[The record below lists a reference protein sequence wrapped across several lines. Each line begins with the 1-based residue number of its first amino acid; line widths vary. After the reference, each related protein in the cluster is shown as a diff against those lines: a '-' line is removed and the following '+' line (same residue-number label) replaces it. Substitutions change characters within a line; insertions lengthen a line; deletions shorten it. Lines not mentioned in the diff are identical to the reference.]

1 MYVPTCCYKGKKK
14 KKIEFYI
21 SADCTMQTV
30 TLNVN
35 SADGALLHFKKHTIP
50 KV

>member
-1 MYVPTCCYKGKKK
+1 MYVPTWCYKGKKK
-14 KKIEFYI
+14 KKIYI